1 MTADG
6 IRRVLFIENKAN
18 YVWYI
23 SQKPAG
29 DELVILHG
37 GCYSPIKGRW
47 FRLVYE
53 GCRRQPHAAEY
64 LHWGDVDVGGFRMF
78 RRLKEQIVPG
88 LAPYRMDRASLEQY
102 RDQAM
107 WITSEAYLKT
117 LEDMENDPEY
127 EVFREVIGMMRVER
141 IRLEQEQMIIRE
153 GE

>member
-1 MTADG
+1 MCG
-6 IRRVLFIENKAN
+6 I
-18 YVWYI
+18 
-23 SQKPAG
+23 
-29 DELVILHG
+29 
-37 GCYSPIKGRW
+37 
-47 FRLVYE
+47 FRESL
-53 GCRRQPHAAEY
+53 
-64 LHWGDVDVGGFRMF
+64 
-78 RRLKEQIVPG
+78 PG
-88 LAPYRMDRASLEQY
+88 LAPYWMDRASLEQY